1 MRYIAALILLTTA
14 VITGGVGASISRVEE
29 PMIIRTPHQQHSHQ
43 LRARSNIQQQQPSL
57 IPLQRNLQN
66 TIEFCGKCTWSGKI
80 SCEARAQFLVK
91 EGRFTTLQDARVSI
105 LDSCKPD
112 GSDKAKAPLGKLF
125 ITYRNEEVLMYVEGV
140 ESEYIK
146 SLFETSIMKF
156 NCCYHIC

>member
-1 MRYIAALILLTTA
+1 MRYIAALILLITA

-29 PMIIRTPHQQHSHQ
+29 PIIIRTPHQQHL
-43 LRARSNIQQQQPSL
+43 LRARSNIQQQPSL

-125 ITYRNEEVLMYVEGV
+125 ITYRNEEVLMYV
-140 ESEYIK
+140 
-146 SLFETSIMKF
+146 
-156 NCCYHIC
+156 

>member
-1 MRYIAALILLTTA
+1 MRYIAALILLITA

-29 PMIIRTPHQQHSHQ
+29 PIIIRTPHQQHL
-43 LRARSNIQQQQPSL
+43 LRARSNIQQQPSL
-57 IPLQRNLQN
+57 IPLTRNLQN

-140 ESEYIK
+140 ENEYIK
-146 SLFETSIMKF
+146 SLFETSVMKF
-156 NCCYHIC
+156 NCC

>member
-14 VITGGVGASISRVEE
+14 VITGVGGASISRVEE
-29 PMIIRTPHQQHSHQ
+29 PMIIRTPPHQQHSHHQ
-43 LRARSNIQQQQPSL
+43 LRAGSNIQQQPSL

-125 ITYRNEEVLMYVEGV
+125 IIE
-140 ESEYIK
+140 
-146 SLFETSIMKF
+146 MKEDV
-156 NCCYHIC
+156 